1 LERNPS
7 GTKVVE
13 ISEAHILYPIHV
25 MIFEAIKAKR
35 AEAQEQLLLSLE
47 YIP

>member
-1 LERNPS
+1 
-7 GTKVVE
+7 
-13 ISEAHILYPIHV
+13 

-47 YIP
+47 YIPWRIAIASM